1 MQRRHL
7 LRSIGLLGGTSLAG
21 CLSTDGSST
30 SDATTADTDGDGV
43 PDQHDYAPRD
53 ASVQSKSDVQRT
65 TAREETDDAT
75 DTTSTSAATTA
86 STTTRSPTT
95 TTTSTTTTTATA
107 RNSLEVDTT
116 EIDGR
121 VHHFVAYS
129 LREATVQ
136 IYADLLDAD
145 YPDGATVLVALGT
158 YPSPL
163 SSSEVLAYAESD
175 VIGDVSGSD
184 TRVTLDLD
192 FDAPDDP
199 FYLWAVLLPAGA
211 DLGEV
216 GSGDTDSLCQ
226 TDRLTVSANTLQRSP
241 YEELDGI
248 QQTNYERINA
258 EGCYLLEFSGRTF
271 DTSWDAGF
279 VVSKSGYVE
288 KTLVARDYDYPG
300 YVRTAL
306 SDGGADALGSILD
319 DEAERNGITGDRE
332 KVEFLIDFV
341 QNLPYV
347 PDDVSAGVN
356 EYPKYMLETVTEAG
370 GDCEDSSILLASLLN
385 SSPFGYGTVLLSL
398 PGHMAVG
405 VKGGEDVEGSYY
417 EYEGARY
424 FYVETTGSGWEVGE
438 IPEEYQ
444 NQKATIYAI

>member
-1 MQRRHL
+1 M
-7 LRSIGLLGGTSLAG
+7 GLLGGTSLAG

-30 SDATTADTDGDGV
+30 SDETPTDTDGDGV
-43 PDQHDYAPRD
+43 PDEHDYAPRD

-65 TAREETDDAT
+65 TTREGTSS
-75 DTTSTSAATTA
+75 TTT
-86 STTTRSPTT
+86 TTTRSTT
-95 TTTSTTTTTATA
+95 STLTTTSTTTTTAPTA

-145 YPDGATVLVALGT
+145 YPDGAKVLVALGT
-158 YPSPL
+158 YPSQF
-163 SSSEVLAYAESD
+163 SSSEVVAYAESD

-184 TRVTLDLD
+184 TRITLDLD
-192 FDAPDDP
+192 FDPPDDP
-199 FYLWAVLLPAGA
+199 FYLWAMLLPAGA
-211 DLGEV
+211 EVDEV

-226 TDRLTVSANTLQRSP
+226 TDRLTVSGKTPQRSP
-241 YEELDGI
+241 YEELDSI
-248 QQTNYERINA
+248 EQTSYERINA
-258 EGCYLLEFSGRTF
+258 EGCYLLQFSGRTF
-271 DTSWDAGF
+271 GNAWDAGF
-279 VVSKSGYVE
+279 VVSKSGYV
-288 KTLVARDYDYPG
+288 KKMLVVRDYDYAG

-306 SDGGADALGSILD
+306 SDGGANALASILD

-347 PDDVSAGVN
+347 PDDVSAGVD

-370 GDCEDSSILLASLLN
+370 GDCEDSSILLASLLR
-385 SSPFGYGTVLLSL
+385 SSSFGYGTVLLS
-398 PGHMAVG
+398 PPEHMAVG
-405 VKGGEDVEGSYY
+405 VKGGDNVEGSYY
-417 EYEGARY
+417 EYEGDRY
-424 FYVETTGSGWEVGE
+424 FYVETTGEGWSVGE
-438 IPEEYQ
+438 MPEEYQ
-444 NQKATIYAI
+444 NQKATIHSI